1 MMYRQ
6 ITSAERYALGVLRR
20 QGLCAA
26 AIARALGRH
35 RSTIGREVRRNRAH
49 ADGSYRPQLA
59 DWYAGG
65 RRSRSRRNQ
74 RFTTPDRALV
84 AAFLWEQWSPEQV
97 VGYLR
102 RHGILRISHETIYRF
117 VWTDWRQGGQ
127 LYTQLR
133 GARRAAPAPQTLWHT
148 RVPRARGRE
157 AAHRHATGGRRAA
170 DPGRALGG

>member
-20 QGLCAA
+20 QGLSAA
-26 AIARALGRH
+26 AMARALGRH
-35 RSTIGREVRRNRAH
+35 RGTIGREVRRNRAH

-65 RRSRSRRNQ
+65 RRARSRRNQ
-74 RFTTPDRALV
+74 RFTTPDLALV

-102 RHGILRISHETIYRF
+102 RHALLAISHETISRF
-117 VWTDWRQGGQ
+117 IWAHWRHGGAGAASAVSRTDSFKRMLSRQTVLYGGSSA
-127 LYTQLR
+127 
-133 GARRAAPAPQTLWHT
+133 ARCEPVAS
-148 RVPRARGRE
+148 ARG
-157 AAHRHATGGRRAA
+157 GGSRR
-170 DPGRALGG
+170 